1 MPRICTGM
9 MPSSLLQTILFC
21 LLHYHDYVPELSI
34 GHHRTSALRWPKVVT
49 CSWWQRRN
57 KKEGEEEK
65 QANNP
70 GVRM

>member
-1 MPRICTGM
+1 MPRICTERLT
-9 MPSSLLQTILFC
+9 SSLLQTTLFC
-21 LLHYHDYVPELSI
+21 LLRCHDYVLEFSI

-49 CSWWQRRN
+49 CSWWLRRN

-70 GVRM
+70 GVRV